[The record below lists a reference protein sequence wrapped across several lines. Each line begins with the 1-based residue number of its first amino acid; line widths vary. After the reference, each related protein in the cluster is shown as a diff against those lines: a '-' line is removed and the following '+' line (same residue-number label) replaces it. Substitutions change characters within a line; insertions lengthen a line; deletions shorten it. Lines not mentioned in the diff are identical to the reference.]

1 MKRVLSDAARAARR
15 RRQYALWKA
24 RNLLDWI
31 VARAQKDAEFKAL
44 VRQRLLLLAE
54 AATI

>member
-24 RNLLDWI
+24 RNLLDRI
-31 VARAQKDAEFKAL
+31 VARAQKDAEFEAL
-44 VRQRLLLLAE
+44 VRRRLLLLAE